1 VGDLSEARNGTFILA
16 SNAQTAVESKE
27 EAMTTQSR
35 TQEQAALPSIGE
47 ALRGA
52 LLEGLPV
59 ADRQLELAGISTAV
73 LEGGAGTPMVLL
85 HGPGA
90 YGAAWLRVLPQLTT
104 THHVVAPDLPG
115 HGASGPIDGAQDVDR
130 TLAWLGELIERTC
143 PTPPILLGQIFGGAI
158 AARFASRY
166 GRRLRQLVLA
176 DTLGLAPFQP
186 APEFG
191 NALMAYLDEPNGD
204 THDGLWRRCAFDL
217 DALRHGMGESWQR
230 MRAYTIDRAR
240 TEALQATQHS
250 LFEQFGMPAIPP
262 DELARIKVPTAL
274 IWGRQDLATPL
285 SAAEAASRRYGW
297 PLHVIEN
304 AADDPAIEQ
313 PDVFLAALRRILAGV
328 TGGEAA
334 A

>member
-1 VGDLSEARNGTFILA
+1 
-16 SNAQTAVESKE
+16 
-27 EAMTTQSR
+27 MTIQSR
-35 TQEQAALPSIGE
+35 TQGQGRPQPGGE
-47 ALRGA
+47 ELRGA
-52 LLEGLPV
+52 LLEGLPL
-59 ADRQLELAGISTAV
+59 AERQLQLAGISTAV

-90 YGAAWLRVLPQLTT
+90 YAAAWLRVLPQLTA
-104 THHVVAPDLPG
+104 THRVVAPDLPG
-115 HGASGPIDGAQDVDR
+115 HGASAPIDGPQDAER

-143 PTPPILLGQIFGGAI
+143 PTPPVLVGQIFGGAI
-158 AARFASRY
+158 AARFASRH
-166 GRRLRQLVLA
+166 GRRLRQLVLV

-191 NALMAYLDEPNGD
+191 NALMAYLEQPNGD

-217 DALRHGMGESWQR
+217 DALRQGMGESWSR
-230 MRAYTIDRAR
+230 MRAYTLDRAR

-250 LFEQFGMPAIPP
+250 LFEQFGIPAIAP
-262 DELARIKVPTAL
+262 DELSRIKVPTAL

-285 SAAEAASRRYGW
+285 AVAEAASSRYGW
-297 PLHVIEN
+297 PLQVIEN

-313 PDVFLAALRRILAGV
+313 PDAFLAALRAALASAAGE
-328 TGGEAA
+328 EAA